1 VTIRYTNL
9 ANGLS
14 LIARNLAVVLTVCL
28 NETKKETK
36 QFPVEDPIWVRRI
49 ENRVPRIRENYHR
62 VSIGPYRV
70 PNFSFKKTWVFVKA
84 QFALV
89 RRTFAEAL

>member
-49 ENRVPRIRENYHR
+49 ENRVPRI
-62 VSIGPYRV
+62 PV
-70 PNFSFKKTWVFVKA
+70 PNFSLKTWVFVKA